1 MPNTPP
7 PKVPLQQTVA
17 IRKPP
22 LNRHSG
28 SIKTDPHLQGFS
40 PCARAVHAPCRYNT
54 LFDFGMGTGEGT
66 TGMAEDD
73 PDADLVPQLVRK
85 LVLPIAHHLL
95 AK

>member
-1 MPNTPP
+1 MY
-7 PKVPLQQTVA
+7 K
-17 IRKPP
+17 
-22 LNRHSG
+22 H
-28 SIKTDPHLQGFS
+28 
-40 PCARAVHAPCRYNT
+40 ARTHTHRYST
-54 LFDFGMGTGEGT
+54 LFDFGMGTSGEGGGA